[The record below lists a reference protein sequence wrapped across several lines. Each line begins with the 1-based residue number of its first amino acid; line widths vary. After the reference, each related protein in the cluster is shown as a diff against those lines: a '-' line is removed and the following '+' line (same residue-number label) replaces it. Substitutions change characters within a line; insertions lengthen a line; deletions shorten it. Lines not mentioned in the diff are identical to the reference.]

1 MQKHHTRNHIARNKK
16 GFSLIELLIVIAIIL
31 IIAAIAIPNLMRARR
46 AANEASAVASIRTI
60 LNCQLLYLSTH
71 GKFTSLSGLAED
83 GCLDELK
90 VAINS
95 LQVLEKSNLNNL
107 QQLLFQLQIPVVLLQ
122 VIVLFLLMKI
132 RLFDLLLAQQLHPV
146 VHHLAN
152 SFKRASSRV

>member
-1 MQKHHTRNHIARNKK
+1 MQKHHTKNHIIRNKK

-83 GCLDELK
+83 GCLDEVLGSGTK
-90 VAINS
+90 SGYKFTSSPGEIESQQFTATAVPVANTGS
-95 LQVLEKSNLNNL
+95 TATGDRTFFVDEN
-107 QQLLFQLQIPVVLLQ
+107 Q
-122 VIVLFLLMKI
+122 VIRFAVGST
-132 RLFDLLLAQQLHPV
+132 AT
-146 VHHLAN
+146 
-152 SFKRASSRV
+152 SSSSPLGK